1 MQVDDKEQKQSDIK
15 RRITE
20 EILMNCLCKFTNS
33 NITDDAFS
41 CRGSQGEFRNAVV
54 YRAMITLQVPASIT
68 DADSIV
74 NILSDWVESKPSV
87 TVNGLAL
94 AVDPNCPAMLD
105 SFDSSDCVI
114 PNQANPPSSS
124 SSQSIGIII
133 GAIVVTVIAILLL
146 ITVIVII
153 IMYYRHKSSYRYT
166 KHIHSINHCYIQQS
180 FIIIYVT
187 VSAKTVLIGTFSNTR
202 KLI

>member
-20 EILMNCLCKFTNS
+20 EIMRNCLCKFTNS

-68 DADSIV
+68 DADNIV
-74 NILSDWVESKPSV
+74 NLLSDWVESKPSV
-87 TVNGLAL
+87 AVNGLAL

-105 SFDSSDCVI
+105 SFDSSDCVV
-114 PNQANPPSSS
+114 PNQANSPSSS
-124 SSQSIGIII
+124 SSQSVGIIV
-133 GAIVVTVIAILLL
+133 GAIVWAIVATVIAILLL
-146 ITVIVII
+146 ITVIMII

-166 KHIHSINHCYIQQS
+166 KHMR
-180 FIIIYVT
+180 T
-187 VSAKTVLIGTFSNTR
+187 
-202 KLI
+202 